1 MLNVQGVY
9 VKHSLQ
15 KKPSESQVHVYENCF
30 LFPHAFCALSALKSF
45 NESTAVPPYYLTDID
60 GSL

>member
-1 MLNVQGVY
+1 MLIVHGVY

-15 KKPSESQVHVYENCF
+15 KKPSESQVHVYTCF

-45 NESTAVPPYYLTDID
+45 NEFTAVPPYY
-60 GSL
+60 

>member
-1 MLNVQGVY
+1 MLNVQGIY

-45 NESTAVPPYYLTDID
+45 NESTAVPPYY
-60 GSL
+60 